1 MTRTHMGSSLAVRY
15 GDVVGHVWASQP
27 RRAPGTRIER
37 RLLLAIPQTPFPP
50 GSARRIASGCPRR
63 ARWWTPDQLRE
74 CAAPIQPAEL
84 PDIVDGYWDGWLPD
98 GPLTLDWN

>member
-1 MTRTHMGSSLAVRY
+1 MIVVPPPRLRRVLLLALL
-15 GDVVGHVWASQP
+15 D
-27 RRAPGTRIER
+27 TRIER

-74 CAAPIQPAEL
+74 CAAPVQPAEL